1 MNFALNGIE
10 TLINEEIIDYQK
22 TVSKSCLKI
31 YRNGNVGL
39 YIFLKLSDGSFKK
52 RKISCQFFRYSDNFI
67 VICSLNKLLFLI
79 KKRINVF
86 LKLRGLR
93 IQSNKSQTILF
104 KINASFDFLGYTFF
118 YLACQVKK
126 SKLSHRHNYKYRYSR
141 SRLFV
146 SPSKIAIKL
155 FKMSFKATITNNQNV
170 SAYKL
175 IALLNST
182 IRG

>member
-52 RKISCQFFRYSDNFI
+52 RKISCQFFRYSDDFI

-182 IRG
+182 TRG